1 MNFSARIA
9 SIAAF
14 SLLTATSAEAVPAGT
29 LYEAFPTQLFSLDL
43 GALTETGVISAR
55 ATHLVAA
62 GDHVFW
68 QDDIRIWRAN
78 KDLTGVTNI
87 WTNLRAPA
95 DISVDPTGTYLFEAF
110 PTQLFTLD
118 LRTLTETAETSV
130 ACHAPDRRRRLHLL
144 AGRHPRLARQKRPD
158 RNHQRLDQSACADRH
173 HRRSDRQVSLRGL
186 CHTVVHARPRHPQ
199 RNRRHQCRHAGNL
212 TATADHIYWQD
223 DIRIWRARNDL
234 TDITNIWTNLRAPTS
249 IAVGV
254 PPCDDG
260 GPRDAYAAAAR
271 RWASGLRSAPS
282 RSEGI

>member
-14 SLLTATSAEAVPAGT
+14 SLLTATSVEAVPAGT

-78 KDLTGVTNI
+78 KDLSGVTNI

-118 LRTLTETAETSV
+118 LRTLTETAETS
-130 ACHAPDRRRRLHLL
+130 AHATHLTA
-144 AGRHPRLARQKRPD
+144 AGGYIFWQDDIRVWRAK
-158 RNHQRLDQSACADRH
+158 
-173 HRRSDRQVSLRGL
+173 SDLTEITNVWTNLRAPTDI
-186 CHTVVHARPRHPQ
+186 TVDPTGRYLYEAFATQLFTLRPRHPQ
-199 RNRRHQCRHAGNL
+199 RNRRHQCACRQPDSHRRPHLLAGRHPHLARQERPDRHHQHL
-212 TATADHIYWQD
+212 DQFARADQH
-223 DIRIWRARNDL
+223 RRRC
-234 TDITNIWTNLRAPTS
+234 PS
-249 IAVGV
+249 H
-254 PPCDDG
+254 DDG
-260 GPRDAYAAAAR
+260 GPRDAYAAAACR
-271 RWASGLRSAPS
+271 RASGLRSAPS
-282 RSEGI
+282 GI

>member
-14 SLLTATSAEAVPAGT
+14 SLLTATSVEAVPAGT

-78 KDLTGVTNI
+78 KDLSGVTNI

-118 LRTLTETAETSV
+118 LRTLTETAETS
-130 ACHAPDRRRRLHLL
+130 AHATHLTA
-144 AGRHPRLARQKRPD
+144 AGGYIFWQDDIRVWRAKSDLTEITNVWTNLRAPTDITVDPTGRYLYEAFAAQLFT
-158 RNHQRLDQSACADRH
+158 LDLDTLSEIAVTSA
-173 HRRSDRQVSLRGL
+173 
-186 CHTVVHARPRHPQ
+186 
-199 RNRRHQCRHAGNL
+199 HAGNL

-254 PPCDDG
+254 PPTTTAVPETPTLLLLAVGLLACG
-260 GPRDAYAAAAR
+260 LLR
-271 RWASGLRSAPS
+271 RG
-282 RSEGI
+282 SEGI